1 MSRKFITI
9 CIALVLASTTY
20 AGVIG
25 NWEDNS
31 GDGWKNWSPSA
42 LIGPL
47 PNTISG
53 TTITYSQAT
62 IGATLGSSSLE
73 VSGITSN
80 VQSLTADLTYAQRV
94 DFMANNKF
102 SIDYTVA
109 AGTTGG
115 WNEIYMIYLN
125 AEGYGWHGIGTAPIK
140 HYDFWSGSAQRTTTV
155 SFDYTA
161 AKASMPA
168 VPGYVQIV
176 FSLNSGTGTNS
187 HEFYFDNARLTPEPA
202 TIAMLGLGGLALIR
216 RKR

>member
-1 MSRKFITI
+1 
-9 CIALVLASTTY
+9 
-20 AGVIG
+20 
-25 NWEDNS
+25 
-31 GDGWKNWSPSA
+31 
-42 LIGPL
+42 
-47 PNTISG
+47 
-53 TTITYSQAT
+53 
-62 IGATLGSSSLE
+62 
-73 VSGITSN
+73 
-80 VQSLTADLTYAQRV
+80 
-94 DFMANNKF
+94 MANNKF